1 MAADESRQ
9 KSLYFLILATL
20 RKNVLGTTDIQ
31 IASELARNLRIKELD
46 KDWEV
51 TSFFQNREI
60 KTSISKSEF
69 KFYPTKNES
78 SYEIEPST
86 QNTIS
91 AKLVVKDL
99 FDSAGID
106 NPELTSSTAK
116 VETQGRGSKPNFSN
130 LQIPILFIF
139 TCFHWL
145 DLIPGDVFNLLR
157 VFFGGF
163 VFFSFLSF
171 KKSREYLAKYL
182 VTFLLFIFITYFAQI
197 GIDPLY
203 ALIFVFQLLVID
215 VMNVIFKKSSHKSI
229 ILFLSTSVSLS
240 FMLQGPNEL
249 ERNQVAMSLVLL
261 STYFLNLSKFLS
273 IKGKIRQSSLILG
286 LFLFM
291 IGMLVTFSISPSYIC
306 ALIFVATVAVFTI
319 LNSRSDAAV
328 KIFLGLGW
336 VVSN

>member
-1 MAADESRQ
+1 MPPDESRQ

-20 RKNVLGTTDIQ
+20 RKNVLGTNNIQ

-46 KDWEV
+46 KDWEI

-60 KTSISKSEF
+60 KTSISKAEF

-91 AKLVVKDL
+91 AKSVVKNL

-106 NPELTSSTAK
+106 NPDLTSSTGK
-116 VETQGRGSKPNFSN
+116 IETQMRGSKANFSN

-139 TCFHWL
+139 TSFHWL
-145 DLIPGDVFNLLR
+145 DLISGDVFNLLR

-163 VFFSFLSF
+163 IFFSLLSL

-182 VTFLLFIFITYFAQI
+182 LTFLLFIFITYFAQI
-197 GIDPLY
+197 GINPLF
-203 ALIFVFQLLVID
+203 ALIFVLQLLVID
-215 VMNVIFKKSSHKSI
+215 VMNLVYKKNSHKSL
-229 ILFLSTSVSLS
+229 ILFLSTSVSLT
-240 FMLQGPNEL
+240 FMLQGLNEL

-261 STYFLNLSKFLS
+261 STYFLNLSKFLG

-286 LFLFM
+286 LFLFL
-291 IGMLVTFSISPSYIC
+291 IAMLLTFSLSPSYIC
-306 ALIFVATVAVFTI
+306 AFIFVATVALFTI